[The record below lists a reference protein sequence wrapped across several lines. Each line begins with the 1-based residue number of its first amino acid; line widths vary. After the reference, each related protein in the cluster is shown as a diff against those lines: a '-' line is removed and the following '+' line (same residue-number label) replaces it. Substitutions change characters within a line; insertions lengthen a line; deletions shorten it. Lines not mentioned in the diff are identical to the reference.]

1 MDKEINVMESRG
13 DFSIAKKTELKFHF
27 HNPNTKEETA
37 DYILKILIESN
48 KRKLDRILRETA
60 GERERRGEGYQENG
74 YIM

>member
-60 GERERRGEGYQENG
+60 GKREKEEES
-74 YIM
+74 YIKRTAI

>member
-48 KRKLDRILRETA
+48 KRKMDRILRETA
-60 GERERRGEGYQENG
+60 GKREKEEES
-74 YIM
+74 YIKRTAI